1 MNKSTR
7 FYMVG
12 AVLCLLP
19 LVSDILGFESSDI
32 GTGFVS
38 LAGILFFCT
47 GNILEALNK

>member
-12 AVLCLLP
+12 AVLCSLP
-19 LVSDILGFESSDI
+19 LVSDIIGFEFSDI
-32 GTGFVS
+32 VNGLVS
-38 LAGILFFCT
+38 LAGVLFFCT